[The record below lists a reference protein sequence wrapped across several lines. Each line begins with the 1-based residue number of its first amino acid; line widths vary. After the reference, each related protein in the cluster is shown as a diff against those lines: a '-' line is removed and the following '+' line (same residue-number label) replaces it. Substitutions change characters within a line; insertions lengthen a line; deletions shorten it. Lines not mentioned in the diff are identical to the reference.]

1 MSIISNVTLNKDQV
15 KALKILNSASN
26 VYLTGDPGTGKT
38 FLLNAFIK
46 ELERKKLNVMLTA
59 STGIAALNIGGITC
73 HKALK
78 IPIPAYGNPI
88 QRTSIYALQNVDV
101 FIIEEISML
110 RNDAFDYICRCI
122 KEANK
127 KYSQKTRLIV
137 VGDFFQLSPVVLKAD
152 YNKFRTFGYD
162 LSGYCFTT
170 KAWQDMHFK
179 IVELKEPVRQSDKDF
194 IENLRLLKTGD
205 KNCIE
210 FFNQFSQHTNI
221 PSVSE
226 VIHLCSTNAKA
237 NNICKEELDKLP
249 GNPTTYIA
257 EYTGMYPKDA
267 PVEEMLLLKSGCKV
281 MITVND
287 TSYDEKEGPEYVN
300 GSVGK
305 IIKLHSNYATVKLDN
320 GNTVDIYKHT
330 WKIYEYRIQNGKL
343 VKREIGHF
351 SQLPLKLAYA
361 ITIHKSQGKTFD
373 KAVIDPGSF
382 ANGQLYVALSRIS
395 NPEGIYLTK
404 PILEEYVKADLKV
417 KNFYSNF
424 IYKVSE
430 AQIRKQ
436 KETQKAMEKKPG
448 KKTKSSVK
456 RKSTPRVSVANKR
469 NTSEISAKKNNNKK
483 TTERTNKSNAKK

>member
-1 MSIISNVTLNKDQV
+1 MSTISNITLNKDQT
-15 KALKILNSASN
+15 KALKALNSASN

-38 FLLNAFIK
+38 FLLNVFIK
-46 ELERKKLNVMLTA
+46 ELEKKNLNVMLAA
-59 STGIAALNIGGITC
+59 STGIAALNIGGVTC
-73 HKALK
+73 HKAIK
-78 IPIPAYGNPI
+78 IPIPAYGSPV

-110 RNDAFDYICRCI
+110 RNDVFDYICRCI

-137 VGDFFQLSPVVLKAD
+137 VGDFFQLPPVVLKAD

-179 IVELKEPVRQSDKDF
+179 VVELKEPVRQSDKDF

-221 PSVSE
+221 PSASE
-226 VIHLCSTNAKA
+226 VIYLCSTNVKA
-237 NNICKEELDKLP
+237 NNICREELNKLP

-257 EYTGMYPKDA
+257 EYTGVYPKDA
-267 PVEEMLLLKSGCKV
+267 PVEEMLLLKTGCKV
-281 MITVND
+281 MITIND
-287 TSYDEKEGPEYVN
+287 STGYDEKESPEYVN

-305 IIKLHSNYATVKLDN
+305 IIKLHNNYVTVKLDN

-343 VKREIGHF
+343 AKKEIGHF

-373 KAVIDPGSF
+373 KAVIDPSSF
-382 ANGQLYVALSRIS
+382 VNGQLYVALSRIS
-395 NPEGIYLTK
+395 SPEGIYLTG
-404 PILEEYVKADLKV
+404 PILGEYVKADLKV

-436 KETQKAMEKKPG
+436 KETQKAMEKKPT
-448 KKTKSSVK
+448 KKTKPSVK
-456 RKSTPRVSVANKR
+456 KTIST
-469 NTSEISAKKNNNKK
+469 KKNNKK
-483 TTERTNKSNAKK
+483 TTGRTNKNNVRK